1 MTYEE
6 KCSTLI
12 QAICHFGQQMQML
25 VAIEEMSELTKEI
38 VKHRRGEDNRRQVA
52 EEIADVGIMLEQLEL
67 MFNCRELT
75 QDIREEK
82 LARLKKR
89 LEEN

>member
-6 KCSTLI
+6 KRSTLI

-67 MFNCRELT
+67 MFNCMELT

>member
-6 KCSTLI
+6 KRSTLI

>member
-6 KCSTLI
+6 KRSTLI
-12 QAICHFGQQMQML
+12 QAICHYGQPMQML

>member
-6 KCSTLI
+6 KRSTLI
-12 QAICHFGQQMQML
+12 QAICHYGQQMQML

-67 MFNCRELT
+67 MFNCMELT

>member
-6 KCSTLI
+6 KRSTLI

-67 MFNCRELT
+67 MFNCRKLT

>member
-6 KCSTLI
+6 KRSTLI
-12 QAICHFGQQMQML
+12 QAICHYGQQMQML

>member
-6 KCSTLI
+6 KRSTLI

-67 MFNCRELT
+67 MFNCMELT

-82 LARLKKR
+82 LARRKKR